1 MPYKTVAVFGDPRQ
15 ESLARLRF
23 AIRFALQHDAHLVG
37 LFFEPAYWDGRI
49 PSTNVR
55 GNAAIHSV
63 IKEYMDEQKAVVDR
77 AHKEFDEELGA
88 SDLSYEFRVMGDLE
102 TVDHVLFNALHSD
115 LAILGSGTSHYPNGA
130 SAESILFN
138 TGVPLLIVPDE
149 WATSGRDTGERILLA
164 WNASRESRRAITD
177 ALPLLCRAK
186 TVSIVVVDAHN
197 NPRHG
202 EEPGADVARFLSRH
216 GVQVTVEQ
224 LGSRGRPVAKVILD
238 HGLSVD
244 ADLIVLGA
252 YSHSRAFEAVFGGVT
267 RHLLRSAPFPL
278 FIVH

>member
-1 MPYKTVAVFGDPRQ
+1 MSFKTVAVFVDQRQ

-23 AIRFALQHDAHLVG
+23 AMRFALRHDAHLVG
-37 LFFEPAYWDGRI
+37 LFFEPAYWDGKT
-49 PSTNVR
+49 PNTNVR
-55 GNAAIHSV
+55 GNAAVHQV
-63 IKEYMDEQKAVVDR
+63 IKEYMEQQKAVVER
-77 AHKEFDEELGA
+77 AHKEFDDELGA
-88 SDLSYEFRVMGDLE
+88 SNLSYEFRVMGDLE
-102 TVDHVLFNALHSD
+102 TADHVLFNALHSD

-149 WATSGRDTGERILLA
+149 WTASGRDTGERILLA

-186 TVSIVVVDAHN
+186 SVSVVVVDAHK

-202 EEPGADVARFLSRH
+202 EEPGADVAHFLSRH
-216 GVQVTVEQ
+216 GVQVTVAQ
-224 LGSRGRPVAKVILD
+224 LESSGRPIAKVLLD

-252 YSHSRAFEAVFGGVT
+252 YSHSRAFEVVFGGVT
-267 RHLLRSAPFPL
+267 RQLLRSAPFPL